1 MKPED
6 TLAQTLK
13 RERWLEDFSE
23 WFTEILAKA
32 EVYDNRYPVKGCGI
46 WRPYGF
52 KIRALITNALR
63 RFLDET
69 GHEEILMPLLIPED
83 YLEKEAQ
90 HVKGFSDQVFWVT
103 QGGSSNLEVRL
114 ALRPT
119 SETAI
124 TPMLAY
130 WAKSHADLPKVYYQL
145 VSTFR
150 YETKATRPLIR
161 VREISTFKE
170 AHTAH
175 ASLADAERQV
185 GVSIQVY
192 KRFFDHLC
200 LPYLISKRP
209 EWDKFAGA
217 NYTIAFDTIM
227 PDGRSLQIGST
238 HLLGQNFSKSFNVT
252 FETVDGKQ
260 EHFWQ
265 TSYGISERAIAAL
278 FGVHGDDTGLILPPA
293 VAPVQVVVIPIPYR
307 GKEKEVEE
315 AAGAFTRELQESG
328 VRAHLDDREA
338 KTPGSKYFD
347 WEIRGVPLRVEIG
360 PRDLEKDSVTLVS
373 RDRGEK
379 SSVKR
384 KGANKSIGEALE
396 KITKSL
402 TERSWEWQRE
412 HIIEATTLQEAKAAI
427 REKHSGVA
435 IPWCGSTECGQK
447 AEAEIDARTLGTPV
461 EETPVKGEC
470 LVCEKKAQAIL
481 RMARAY

>member
-1 MKPED
+1 M
-6 TLAQTLK
+6 AIIQK
-13 RERWLEDFSE
+13 RERWLDDFSE
-23 WFTEILAKA
+23 WYSEILAKA
-32 EVYDNRYPVKGCGI
+32 EVYDYRYPVKGCGV

-52 KIRALITNALR
+52 KIRGLVIEALR

-69 GHEEILMPLLIPED
+69 GHEEILLPLLIPED
-83 YLEKEAQ
+83 YLDKEAQ

-103 QGGSSNLEVRL
+103 HGGLSPLEVKL

-130 WAKSHADLPKVYYQL
+130 WVKSHADLPKVYYQI

-150 YETKATRPLIR
+150 YETRATRPLLR
-161 VREISTFKE
+161 VRELSTFKE

-175 ASLADAERQV
+175 ATLEDAERQV

-217 NYTIAFDTIM
+217 NYTIAFEAIM
-227 PDGRSLQIGST
+227 PDGRTLQTGST

-260 EHFWQ
+260 EYFWQ

-278 FGVHGDDTGLILPPA
+278 FGVHGDDTGLSLPPE
-293 VAPVQVVVIPIPYR
+293 VAPIQVVVIPIPYR

-315 AAGAFTRELQESG
+315 ATGKLTRELQEAG
-328 VRAHLDDREA
+328 IRAHLDDRDE

-347 WEIRGVPLRVEIG
+347 WEIRGVPLRVELG
-360 PRDLEKDSVTLVS
+360 PRDLEKESVTLVR
-373 RDRGEK
+373 RDTGEK
-379 SSVKR
+379 SSSKRIGTVK
-384 KGANKSIGEALE
+384 IVHQTLE
-396 KITKSL
+396 KVTKNMS
-402 TERSWEWQRE
+402 ERAWKWMRE
-412 HIIEATTLQEAKAAI
+412 HMIAETSLEGAKVAVK
-427 REKHSGVA
+427 EKLSVVA

-447 AEAEIDARTLGTPV
+447 AEVEIDARTLGTPM
-461 EETPVKGEC
+461 EETSVKGNC
-470 LVCEKKAQAIL
+470 IVCGKKAQSIL
-481 RMARAY
+481 RMARTY

>member
-1 MKPED
+1 
-6 TLAQTLK
+6 LAQTLK
-13 RERWLEDFSE
+13 RQRWLDDFSE
-23 WFTEILAKA
+23 WYTEILAKA

-52 KIRALITNALR
+52 QIRHLITTALR

-83 YLEKEAQ
+83 FMEKEAQ

-103 QGGSSNLEVRL
+103 HGGASELEVKL

-119 SETAI
+119 SETSI

-161 VREISTFKE
+161 VRELSTFKE

-192 KRFFDHLC
+192 KRFFDYLC
-200 LPYLISKRP
+200 LPYLVSKRP

-278 FGVHGDDTGLILPPA
+278 FGVHGDDTGLILPPE
-293 VAPVQVVVIPIPYR
+293 VAPLQVVVIPIPYR
-307 GKEKEVEE
+307 GKEKLVEE
-315 AAGAFTRELQESG
+315 SAGSFMRELQENG
-328 VRAHLDDREA
+328 IRTHLDDREA

-373 RDRGEK
+373 RDAGEK
-379 SSVKR
+379 RTVKR
-384 KGANKSIGEALE
+384 GEALTAIRE
-396 KITKSL
+396 ALTKTTTTL
-402 TERSWEWQRE
+402 QERAWKWQRE
-412 HIIEATTLQEAKAAI
+412 HLIEADSLEEAKKAI
-427 REKHSGVA
+427 KERNAVA
-435 IPWCGSTECGQK
+435 ILWCGSTECGQK

-461 EETPVKGEC
+461 EETAVKGDC
-470 LVCEKKAQAIL
+470 LVCGKPATTIL

>member
-1 MKPED
+1 MKR
-6 TLAQTLK
+6 Q
-13 RERWLEDFSE
+13 RWLDDFSE
-23 WFTEILAKA
+23 WYTEILAKA

-52 KIRALITNALR
+52 QIRAHITNALR

-83 YLEKEAQ
+83 FMEKEAQ
-90 HVKGFSDQVFWVT
+90 HVKGFSDQVYWVT
-103 QGGSSNLEVRL
+103 HGGTSELEVKL

-119 SETAI
+119 SETSI

-130 WAKSHADLPKVYYQL
+130 WVKSHADLPKVYYQL

-192 KRFFDHLC
+192 KRFFDYLC

-209 EWDKFAGA
+209 DWDKFAGA

-252 FETVDGKQ
+252 FETMDGKQ

-278 FGVHGDDTGLILPPA
+278 FGVHGDDTGLILPPEI
-293 VAPVQVVVIPIPYR
+293 APLQVVVIPIPYR
-307 GKEKEVEE
+307 GKEKLVEE
-315 AAGAFTRELQESG
+315 SAGSFTRELQERG
-328 VRAHLDDREA
+328 IRAHLDDREA

-360 PRDLEKDSVTLVS
+360 PRDLEKNSVTLVR
-373 RDRGEK
+373 RDKGEK
-379 SSVKR
+379 ATVKR
-384 KGANKSIGEALE
+384 GDALKTIHETLE
-396 KITKSL
+396 KVTKNVGK
-402 TERSWEWQRE
+402 RAWAWQRE
-412 HIIEATTLQEAKAAI
+412 HILEGTTLQDAKTAI
-427 REKHSGVA
+427 REKHSAVA

-447 AEAEIDARTLGTPV
+447 AEAEIDVRTLGTPV
-461 EETPVKGEC
+461 EEVSVKGDC
-470 LVCEKKAQAIL
+470 LVCGKKAQNIL